1 MHYFIDPNTKDPYN
15 GKIQILEDKDDV
27 SMNNLMEI
35 YFEKE
40 WRPVCV
46 QETIARQAA
55 DSACRQLGFTESKTL
70 TPL

>member
-1 MHYFIDPNTKDPYN
+1 
-15 GKIQILEDKDDV
+15 
-27 SMNNLMEI
+27 MNNLIEI